1 MPMKFRLKSVDS
13 SVSIPSWFDLK
24 DYFGSNHR
32 LNSFGSYIIGVNFL
46 RYNALIYTIMVYQL
60 VCIIGGSS
68 DVLIQNSR
76 KIALQCHLKCWQTI
90 TLPLIHPKFSQCFPF
105 GVDFANG
112 V

>member
-1 MPMKFRLKSVDS
+1 MKFRLKSVDS

-60 VCIIGGSS
+60 VCIIGVSS

-76 KIALQCHLKCWQTI
+76 KNSPSMPFKMLENNHSILD
-90 TLPLIHPKFSQCFPF
+90 PSQ
-105 GVDFANG
+105 V
-112 V
+112 